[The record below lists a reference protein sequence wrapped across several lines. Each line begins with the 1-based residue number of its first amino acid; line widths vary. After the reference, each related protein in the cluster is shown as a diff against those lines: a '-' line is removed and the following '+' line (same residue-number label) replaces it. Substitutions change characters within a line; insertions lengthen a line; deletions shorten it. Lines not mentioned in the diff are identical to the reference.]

1 MKAKITTIILL
12 LSVIALSGCL
22 STSPDKALRTISQ
35 WIPPGTP
42 QEDAIRIMKQHGYE
56 SGPSG
61 RESWHPKD
69 DELSEAGLLSVP
81 PGTRTRQS
89 EGEAVFCFWHE
100 TKILKN
106 SRWFFVHFKNG
117 KVDSI
122 DGWGTGN
129 DFFMGH
135 CIPSRG

>member
-1 MKAKITTIILL
+1 VKARITKIILL

-22 STSPDKALRTISQ
+22 STNLDKALQTISQ
-35 WIPPGTP
+35 WIPSGTP

-61 RESWHPKD
+61 SERRWPK
-69 DELSEAGLLSVP
+69 
-81 PGTRTRQS
+81 
-89 EGEAVFCFWHE
+89 GETIFNFHHE

-106 SRWFFVHFKNG
+106 TRWFFVHFKNG

-129 DFFMGH
+129 DFFVAKPDRSG
-135 CIPSRG
+135 R

>member
-1 MKAKITTIILL
+1 VKAKIILL
-12 LSVIALSGCL
+12 LSVIVLSGCL
-22 STSPDKALRTISQ
+22 STNPDKALRTISQ
-35 WIPPGTP
+35 WIPSGTA

-61 RESWHPKD
+61 RE
-69 DELSEAGLLSVP
+69 
-81 PGTRTRQS
+81 RRQP

-117 KVDSI
+117 KIISI

-129 DFFMGH
+129 DFFVLSPG
-135 CIPSRG
+135 PSAR